1 MECIYCL
8 SPHRELQ
15 QCSQHVNSC
24 WQYTYHIQSMP
35 KHIAVLNLRP
45 LFFSWFFQNIIAAL
59 GIILFKQYLVET
71 WENCNL
77 LKTDVCVGTQPGL
90 HKSNMHLSC
99 FMGIIVIL
107 VIMNINERKE
117 ILEGVPE
124 KQSLKCFPASRGSAL
139 LQNRWPQD
147 KTCRQMWVVVWTGSI
162 VGCPA
167 NPIMW
172 VIYCNVRLLNSLS

>member
-1 MECIYCL
+1 M
-8 SPHRELQ
+8 ELQ

-35 KHIAVLNLRP
+35 NHIAVLNLRP
-45 LFFSWFFQNIIAAL
+45 LFFSLISSKHNSSFRYYFVQTIPC
-59 GIILFKQYLVET
+59 GDMG
-71 WENCNL
+71 NCNL

-107 VIMNINERKE
+107 VIMNINEMKE

-167 NPIMW
+167 NPIM
-172 VIYCNVRLLNSLS
+172 